1 MQATR
6 DEVVRQ
12 IRDAICHVVG
22 PEWAAELEITAD
34 ASLIDGIELDSIET
48 SKVIEIMLNRYPRV
62 DFEAWFSSM
71 NIQQIMSLTIGQI
84 ADFIVRDG
92 QWQDMRA

>member
-1 MQATR
+1 
-6 DEVVRQ
+6 
-12 IRDAICHVVG
+12 
-22 PEWAAELEITAD
+22 
-34 ASLIDGIELDSIET
+34 
-48 SKVIEIMLNRYPRV
+48 MLNRYPRV

>member
-1 MQATR
+1 MQSAR

-22 PEWAAELEITAD
+22 PAWAAELEITAD

-48 SKVIEIMLNRYPRV
+48 SKVIEIMLEQYPRV
-62 DFEAWFSSM
+62 DFESWFSGM

-84 ADFIVRDG
+84 ADFIVRET
-92 QWQDMRA
+92 QRQDQRA

>member
-1 MQATR
+1 MQAAR
-6 DEVVRQ
+6 DEIVRQ
-12 IRDAICHVVG
+12 IRDAIRHVVG

-48 SKVIEIMLNRYPRV
+48 SKVIEIMLEQHPRV
-62 DFEAWFSSM
+62 DFESWFSSM

-84 ADFIVRDG
+84 ADFIVRETPR
-92 QWQDMRA
+92 QDQRG